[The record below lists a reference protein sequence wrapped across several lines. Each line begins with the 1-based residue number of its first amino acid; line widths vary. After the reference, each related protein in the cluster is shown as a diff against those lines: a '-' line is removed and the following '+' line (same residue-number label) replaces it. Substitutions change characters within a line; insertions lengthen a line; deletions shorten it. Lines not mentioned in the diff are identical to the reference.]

1 MGVASISGHGHQP
14 LADLEE
20 GLVDNLLN
28 FAGTPKVSLQIPE
41 PSLLTYHADHSGE

>member
-1 MGVASISGHGHQP
+1 MGVASINGHSHQP

-28 FAGTPKVSLQIPE
+28 FAGTPKVGLEITE
-41 PSLLTYHADHSGE
+41 PSYMLC